1 MPGFHRHTASGSFQT
16 GCTCNVNGSGGS
28 VATVNGN
35 GREKLKKQRVS
46 LNGFNEVNEVNEVN
60 GSHHRITTTE
70 SPPQN
75 HHHRITTT
83 ESPPSS
89 PSLTSPTTATV
100 VPGSRHQRYS
110 SSKTIAIGRTC
121 IERNATS
128 GITTGVSGTGTALQ
142 TDGTSIP
149 AINRT

>member
-35 GREKLKKQRVS
+35 GRDKVKKQRVS

-60 GSHHRITTTE
+60 GS
-70 SPPQN
+70 
-75 HHHRITTT
+75 HHRITTT